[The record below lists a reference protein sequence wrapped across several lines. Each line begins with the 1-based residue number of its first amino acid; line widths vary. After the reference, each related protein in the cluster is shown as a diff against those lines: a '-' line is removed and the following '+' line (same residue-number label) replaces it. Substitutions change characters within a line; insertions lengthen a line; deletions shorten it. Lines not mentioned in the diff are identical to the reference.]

1 MRTRQIKAERY
12 RAEGQRLRGE
22 AELATNSEIRLQIL
36 NIAAQ
41 YDRLADSVA
50 AENLFLDTSKER
62 HRAEIERTSP
72 SPVVGSGAPARI
84 LQLNE

>member
-1 MRTRQIKAERY
+1 VRTRQIKAERY

-41 YDRLADSVA
+41 YDRLADSVDSA
-50 AENLFLDTSKER
+50 LPSKER
-62 HRAEIERTSP
+62 QADKP
-72 SPVVGSGAPARI
+72 
-84 LQLNE
+84 